1 MKHYLICLLFLLSSA
16 ALNAQVTG
24 NTTYNFL
31 RMSSS
36 ARVAALG
43 GNQIAVRDNDPF
55 LAVDNPSLL
64 NEEMDNK
71 LSMTYLDYVSDIN
84 YGFASYT
91 KHFDS
96 VGTFNIGVNYISY
109 GDFTETDAAGN
120 EIGSFT
126 AGEYAYFIGYA
137 YQIDS
142 NFSVGANLKGIYSS
156 LYDYQSFG
164 LGADVGLTYYSRK
177 RRLTVAMVAK
187 NMGRQ
192 LTTYTEA
199 DLRED
204 LPFEMQIGFTKR
216 FKRVPLRVGV
226 IWQHLQ
232 VWDLNYENPNE
243 IQEGNSLLGDNSQN
257 DNNENPF
264 FENLKRHLIFNAEF
278 LISENFNIRLG
289 YNYFHRREL
298 KIDEELGTIGL
309 SWGLGFRVSKFH
321 LSYARSAFH
330 QAGAT
335 NTFSV
340 STRLSDFIN

>member
-1 MKHYLICLLFLLSSA
+1 M
-16 ALNAQVTG
+16 
-24 NTTYNFL
+24 
-31 RMSSS
+31 
-36 ARVAALG
+36 
-43 GNQIAVRDNDPF
+43 ND
-55 LAVDNPSLL
+55 
-64 NEEMDNK
+64 K
-71 LSMTYLDYVSDIN
+71 LSLTYLDYVSDIN

-96 VGTFNIGVNYISY
+96 LGTFNIGVNYISY

-126 AGEYAYFIGYA
+126 AGEYAYFIGYG
-137 YQIDS
+137 YQIDT
-142 NFSVGANLKGIYSS
+142 NFSVGANIKGIYSS
-156 LYDYQSFG
+156 LYDYQSFA
-164 LGADVGLTYYSRK
+164 LGADLGVTYYSKK
-177 RRLTVAMVAK
+177 RRLTLALVAK

-204 LPFEMQIGFTKR
+204 LPFEMQLGFTKR

-232 VWDLNYENPNE
+232 VWDLNYDNPNE
-243 IQEGNSLLGDNSQN
+243 IDEGNSLLGDDSQTE
-257 DNNENPF
+257 DNENPF

-278 LISENFNIRLG
+278 LVSENFNIRLG

-298 KIDEELGTIGL
+298 RIDEELGTIGL